1 MSFLKKQR
9 LSIVLPLNET
19 KNAEIKKILKF
30 FKNDKKK
37 KRFCAI
43 MLQIHINVW
52 TLITTKIN
60 LISKKGDLM
69 KKHILSLTLGSLL
82 VSTLSAEDDG
92 FYMSAGYQ
100 IGEAAQMVKNTK
112 GIQELSDN
120 YEKLNNLLT
129 KYSTLNTLIKLSS
142 DPSAING
149 VRNDL
154 GASAAGLLNDKKNS
168 PAYQAVLLAI
178 NAAVGFWNIVGYVTQ
193 CGGNANGTA
202 STSSTTIFDNEPG
215 YRSTSIT
222 CSLNVYTPGY
232 YGPMS
237 IENFKKLNEAYQILQ
252 TALKQ
257 GLPTLNEKNGT
268 VSVTYS
274 YKCAG
279 QGNNNCDVLKDN
291 RNGGTKSETQTID
304 GKTVNT
310 TISSKVVNYD
320 APGNTLGAS
329 YTDITTTMS
338 NVPDNAQAL
347 LAQASTLIN
356 TINSAC
362 PYFSAPNS
370 HANGPKWEWPSNK
383 LCGAFSEEIGAIQK
397 MITDAQ
403 EMLNQ
408 ANIVN
413 ANGQSSNPVDS
424 HFNPFTGNTSFAEG
438 MLKNAQAQAQM
449 LNLANQVGQAINP
462 NNLTGTFQ
470 NFVKGFLATCN
481 NPSTAGTGGTQG
493 SPPGTVTTQT
503 FASGCAYV
511 GETITAL
518 NNSIAH
524 FGAQAEQIQQA
535 EDLAYTLA
543 NFSSQYKKLGDT
555 YNSIT
560 TAISSIPNAQAIQNV
575 VSKKNNPYSPQG
587 IQENFYLNQN
597 TYNQVQTINQELG
610 RNPFRK
616 VGIVSSQT
624 NNGAMNGIGIQVGY
638 KQFFGQKRRWGARYY
653 GFFDYNHAFIKSS
666 FFNSASDVWT
676 YGFGADALYNFINDK
691 ATNFLGKNNKL
702 SVGLFGGI
710 ALAGTSWLNSE
721 YVNLATVNNV
731 YNAKMNVA
739 NFQFLFNMGVRMN
752 LARPKKKDSDHV
764 AQHGIELGLKIPT
777 INTNYYSFM
786 GAELKYRRL
795 YSVYLNYVF
804 AY

>member
-1 MSFLKKQR
+1 
-9 LSIVLPLNET
+9 
-19 KNAEIKKILKF
+19 
-30 FKNDKKK
+30 
-37 KRFCAI
+37 
-43 MLQIHINVW
+43 
-52 TLITTKIN
+52 
-60 LISKKGDLM
+60 M
-69 KKHILSLTLGSLL
+69 KKYILSLTLGSLL

-112 GIQELSDN
+112 GIQQLSDN
-120 YEKLNNLLT
+120 YENLSKLLT
-129 KYSTLNTLIKLSS
+129 RYSTLTNLIKLSS
-142 DPSAING
+142 DPSAINAA
-149 VRNDL
+149 RENL
-154 GASAAGLLNDKKNS
+154 GASAKNLIGDTKNS

-178 NAAVGFWNIVGYVTQ
+178 NAAVGFWNVVGYVTQ
-193 CGGNANGTA
+193 CGGNANGQE
-202 STSSTTIFDNEPG
+202 STHSTTIFNNEPG

-222 CSLNVYTPGY
+222 CSLNGYKPGY
-232 YGPMS
+232 YAPMS

-252 TALKQ
+252 TALKK
-257 GLPTLNEKNGT
+257 GLPALKENNGT
-268 VSVTYS
+268 VNVTYTYTCS
-274 YKCAG
+274 G
-279 QGNNNCDVLKDN
+279 EGNNNCSKKATGVEQSENK
-291 RNGGTKSETQTID
+291 TETQTID
-304 GKTVNT
+304 GKSVNT
-310 TISSKVVNYD
+310 KISSKVVD
-320 APGNTLGAS
+320 SRVPGNTQGVS
-329 YTDITTTMS
+329 YTEITNTLS
-338 NVPDNAQAL
+338 NVPDSAQFL

-356 TINSAC
+356 TINTAC
-362 PYFSAPNS
+362 PFF
-370 HANGPKWEWPSNK
+370 HANNSSEANAPKFTTTTGK
-383 LCGAFSEEIGAIQK
+383 LCGAFSEEISAIQK

-403 EMLNQ
+403 ELVNQ
-408 ANIVN
+408 TSTINSNEQSTPVGN
-413 ANGQSSNPVDS
+413 NNGKP
-424 HFNPFTGNTSFAEG
+424 FNPYTDASFAQG
-438 MLKNAQAQAQM
+438 MLANASAQAKM
-449 LNLANQVGQAINP
+449 LNLADQVGQAINP
-462 NNLTGTFQ
+462 DRLTGNFQ
-470 NFVKGFLATCN
+470 HFVKDFLATCN

-493 SPPGTVTTQT
+493 SVPGTVTTQT

-511 GETITAL
+511 EQTITNL

-524 FGAQAEQIQQA
+524 FGTQEQQIQQA
-535 EDLAYTLA
+535 ENIADTLVH
-543 NFSSQYKKLGDT
+543 FKSRYSELGNT

-560 TAISSIPNAQAIQNV
+560 TALSKVPNAQSLQSV

-587 IQENFYLNQN
+587 IETNYYLNPN
-597 TYNQVQTINQELG
+597 SYNQIQTINQELG

-616 VGIVSSQT
+616 MGIVSSQT

-731 YNAKMNVA
+731 YNAKINTA
-739 NFQFLFNMGVRMN
+739 NFQFLFNLGLRMN
-752 LARPKKKDSDHV
+752 LARAKKKGSDHA
-764 AQHGIELGLKIPT
+764 AQHGIELGVKIPT

>member
-1 MSFLKKQR
+1 
-9 LSIVLPLNET
+9 
-19 KNAEIKKILKF
+19 
-30 FKNDKKK
+30 
-37 KRFCAI
+37 
-43 MLQIHINVW
+43 MLH
-52 TLITTKIN
+52 
-60 LISKKGDLM
+60 
-69 KKHILSLTLGSLL
+69 
-82 VSTLSAEDDG
+82 AEDDG
-92 FYMSAGYQ
+92 FYTSVGYQ

-112 GIQELSDN
+112 GIQQLSEN
-120 YEKLNNLLT
+120 YEKLSNLLNN
-129 KYSTLNTLIKLSS
+129 YSTLNTLIKLSA
-142 DPSAING
+142 DPSVINDARDNLG
-149 VRNDL
+149 SSSRN
-154 GASAAGLLNDKKNS
+154 LLDVKTNS

-178 NAAVGFWNIVGYVTQ
+178 NAAVGFWNVVGYVSQ
-193 CGGNANGTA
+193 CGGNANGQK
-202 STSSTTIFDNEPG
+202 STSSTTIFNNEPG

-222 CSLNVYTPGY
+222 CSLNGYTPGY

-257 GLPTLNEKNGT
+257 GLPALKENNTT
-268 VSVTYS
+268 VNVTYTYTCS
-274 YKCAG
+274 G
-279 QGNNNCDVLKDN
+279 EGNDNCSEKATGVNKQD
-291 RNGGTKSETQTID
+291 GGSKTEAQTID
-304 GKTVNT
+304 GKSVTT
-310 TISSKVVNYD
+310 TISSKVVD
-320 APGNTLGAS
+320 STAS
-329 YTDITTTMS
+329 
-338 NVPDNAQAL
+338 
-347 LAQASTLIN
+347 
-356 TINSAC
+356 
-362 PYFSAPNS
+362 
-370 HANGPKWEWPSNK
+370 
-383 LCGAFSEEIGAIQK
+383 
-397 MITDAQ
+397 
-403 EMLNQ
+403 
-408 ANIVN
+408 
-413 ANGQSSNPVDS
+413 
-424 HFNPFTGNTSFAEG
+424 GNTSGVSYTEITNKLDGVPDSAQELLKQASIIITTLNEACPNFQNGGSGYWQGISGNGTMCGMFKNEISAIQGMIANAQEAVAQSKIVSENAQNQNNLDTGKPFNPYTDAKFAQS
-438 MLKNAQAQAQM
+438 MLANAQAQAEI
-449 LNLANQVGQAINP
+449 LNQAEQVVKNFEKIP
-462 NNLTGTFQ
+462 K
-470 NFVKGFLATCN
+470 NFVSDSLGVCYEVQGGERRGT
-481 NPSTAGTGGTQG
+481 NPGQ
-493 SPPGTVTTQT
+493 VTSNTWG
-503 FASGCAYV
+503 AGCAYV
-511 GETITAL
+511 GQTITNL
-518 NNSIAH
+518 KNSIAH
-524 FGAQAEQIQQA
+524 FGTQEQQIQQA
-535 EDLAYTLA
+535 ENIADTLV
-543 NFSSQYKKLGDT
+543 NFKSRYSELGNT

-560 TAISSIPNAQAIQNV
+560 TALSNIPNAQSLQNA

-587 IQENFYLNQN
+587 IDTNYYLNQN
-597 TYNQVQTINQELG
+597 TYNQIQTINQELG

-638 KQFFGQKRRWGARYY
+638 KQFFGQKRKWGARYY

-752 LARPKKKDSDHV
+752 LARSKKKGSDHA

>member
-1 MSFLKKQR
+1 
-9 LSIVLPLNET
+9 
-19 KNAEIKKILKF
+19 
-30 FKNDKKK
+30 
-37 KRFCAI
+37 
-43 MLQIHINVW
+43 MLH
-52 TLITTKIN
+52 
-60 LISKKGDLM
+60 
-69 KKHILSLTLGSLL
+69 
-82 VSTLSAEDDG
+82 AEDDG

-112 GIQELSDN
+112 GIQDLSDN
-120 YEKLNNLLT
+120 YENLSKLLT
-129 KYSTLNTLIKLSS
+129 RYSTLTNLIKLSS
-142 DPSAING
+142 DPSAINAA
-149 VRNDL
+149 RENL
-154 GASAAGLLNDKKNS
+154 GASAKNLIGDTKNS

-178 NAAVGFWNIVGYVTQ
+178 NAAVGFWNVLGYATQ
-193 CGGNANGTA
+193 CGGNANGQK
-202 STSSTTIFDNEPG
+202 STSSTTIFNNEPG

-222 CSLNVYTPGY
+222 CSLNGYTPGY

-237 IENFKKLNEAYQILQ
+237 IENMKKLNEAYQILQ
-252 TALKQ
+252 TALKK
-257 GLPTLNEKNGT
+257 GLPALKENNGT
-268 VSVTYS
+268 VNVTYTYTCS
-274 YKCAG
+274 G
-279 QGNNNCDVLKDN
+279 EGNDNCSPQTTGVN
-291 RNGGTKSETQTID
+291 EQNGGSKTETQIID
-304 GKTVNT
+304 GKQVHTM
-310 TISSKVVNYD
+310 ISSKVVNGGTSTNRGSSYTEIT
-320 APGNTLGAS
+320 NTL
-329 YTDITTTMS
+329 S
-338 NVPDNAQAL
+338 NVPDSAQFL

-356 TINSAC
+356 TINTAC
-362 PYFSAPNS
+362 PYFSVTNKSGGPQMEPT
-370 HANGPKWEWPSNK
+370 NGK
-383 LCGAFSEEIGAIQK
+383 LCGFTDEISAIQK

-403 EMLNQ
+403 ELVNQ
-408 ANIVN
+408 TNTINTNEQTTQVGGS
-413 ANGQSSNPVDS
+413 NGKP
-424 HFNPFTGNTSFAEG
+424 FNPFTDASFAQG
-438 MLKNAQAQAQM
+438 MLANASAQVKM
-449 LNLANQVGQAINP
+449 LDLAHQVGQTLNP
-462 NNLTGTFQ
+462 DNLSGNFQ
-470 NFVKGFLATCN
+470 NFVKNFLATCH

-493 SPPGTVTTQT
+493 SAPGTVTTQT

-511 GETITAL
+511 EQTITNL
-518 NNSIAH
+518 ENSISH
-524 FGAQAEQIQQA
+524 FGTQEQQIQQA
-535 EDLAYTLA
+535 ENIADTLVH
-543 NFSSQYKKLGDT
+543 FKSRYSELGNT

-560 TAISSIPNAQAIQNV
+560 TALSKVPNAQSLQNV

-587 IQENFYLNQN
+587 IETNYYLNQN
-597 TYNQVQTINQELG
+597 SYNQVQTINQELG

-616 VGIVSSQT
+616 MGIVSSQT

-731 YNAKMNVA
+731 YNAKINTA

-752 LARPKKKDSDHV
+752 LARAKKKGSDHA
-764 AQHGIELGLKIPT
+764 AQHGIELGVKIPT

>member
-1 MSFLKKQR
+1 
-9 LSIVLPLNET
+9 
-19 KNAEIKKILKF
+19 
-30 FKNDKKK
+30 
-37 KRFCAI
+37 
-43 MLQIHINVW
+43 
-52 TLITTKIN
+52 
-60 LISKKGDLM
+60 M

-92 FYMSAGYQ
+92 FYTSVGYQ
-100 IGEAAQMVKNTK
+100 IGEAAQMVTNTK
-112 GIQELSDN
+112 GIQQLSDN
-120 YEKLNNLLT
+120 YENLSKLLT
-129 KYSTLNTLIKLSS
+129 RYSTLNTLVKLSA
-142 DPSAING
+142 DPSAVNAA
-149 VRNDL
+149 RENL
-154 GASAAGLLNDKKNS
+154 HASAKNLIGDKTNS

-178 NAAVGFWNIVGYVTQ
+178 NAAVGFWNVLGYATQ
-193 CGGNANGTA
+193 CGGNANGQE
-202 STSSTTIFDNEPG
+202 STSSTTIFNNEPG

-222 CSLNVYTPGY
+222 CSLNRHKPGY
-232 YGPMS
+232 YAPMS

-252 TALKQ
+252 TALKK
-257 GLPTLNEKNGT
+257 GLPALKENNEK
-268 VSVTYS
+268 VDVTYTYTCS
-274 YKCAG
+274 GEGNDNCAIRS
-279 QGNNNCDVLKDN
+279 K
-291 RNGGTKSETQTID
+291 TETQTID
-304 GKTVNT
+304 GKSVTT
-310 TISSKVVNYD
+310 TISSKVVQ
-320 APGNTLGAS
+320 PLGSAA
-329 YTDITTTMS
+329 YTEIT
-338 NVPDNAQAL
+338 NALNGVPDSAQFL
-347 LAQASTLIN
+347 LAQASALIN
-356 TINSAC
+356 TINTAC
-362 PYFSAPNS
+362 PFFNVTNSSEPNAPKMEPTK
-370 HANGPKWEWPSNK
+370 GK
-383 LCGAFSEEIGAIQK
+383 LCDFTEEISAIQK

-403 EMLNQ
+403 ELVNQ
-408 ANIVN
+408 TSAINSNEQTAQVGGS
-413 ANGQSSNPVDS
+413 NGKP
-424 HFNPFTGNTSFAEG
+424 FNPFTDASFAQG
-438 MLKNAQAQAQM
+438 MLANASAQAKM
-449 LNLANQVGQAINP
+449 LDLAHQVGQTLNP
-462 NNLTGTFQ
+462 DRLTGNFQ
-470 NFVKGFLATCN
+470 NFVKNFLATCN
-481 NPSTAGTGGTQG
+481 NPSTAGTSGTQG
-493 SPPGTVTTQT
+493 SAPGTVTTQT

-511 GETITAL
+511 EQTITNL
-518 NNSIAH
+518 KNSIAH
-524 FGAQAEQIQQA
+524 FGTQEQQIQQA
-535 EDLAYTLA
+535 ENIADTLV
-543 NFSSQYKKLGDT
+543 NFKSRYNELGNT

-560 TAISSIPNAQAIQNV
+560 TALSKVPNAQSLQNV
-575 VSKKNNPYSPQG
+575 VSQKKNPYSPQG
-587 IQENFYLNQN
+587 IETNYYLNQN
-597 TYNQVQTINQELG
+597 SYNQIQTINQELG

-638 KQFFGQKRRWGARYY
+638 KQFFGQKRKWGARYY

-764 AQHGIELGLKIPT
+764 AQHGIELGVKIPT

>member
-1 MSFLKKQR
+1 
-9 LSIVLPLNET
+9 
-19 KNAEIKKILKF
+19 
-30 FKNDKKK
+30 
-37 KRFCAI
+37 
-43 MLQIHINVW
+43 
-52 TLITTKIN
+52 
-60 LISKKGDLM
+60 M

-112 GIQELSDN
+112 GIQQLSDN
-120 YEKLNNLLT
+120 YENLSNLLT
-129 KYSTLNTLIKLSS
+129 RYSTLNTLIKLSS
-142 DPSAING
+142 DPSAINAA
-149 VRNDL
+149 RENL
-154 GASAAGLLNDKKNS
+154 GASAKNLIGEKAS

-178 NAAVGFWNIVGYVTQ
+178 NAAVGFWNVLGYVTQ
-193 CGGNANGTA
+193 CGGNANGQK
-202 STSSTTIFDNEPG
+202 STSSTTIFNNEPG

-222 CSLNVYTPGY
+222 CSLNGYAPGY

-257 GLPTLNEKNGT
+257 GLPTLNQKNGT
-268 VSVTYS
+268 VNVAYTYTCS
-274 YKCAG
+274 GA
-279 QGNNNCDVLKDN
+279 GNNNCTITGVLQQ
-291 RNGGTKSETQTID
+291 NGSKTETQTID
-304 GKTVNT
+304 GKQVST
-310 TISSKVVNYD
+310 TISSKVVGSG
-320 APGNTLGAS
+320 AQGNTSGVS
-329 YTDITTTMS
+329 YTEIT
-338 NVPDNAQAL
+338 NQLNGVPDSAQAL
-347 LAQASTLIN
+347 LAQANTLIN
-356 TINSAC
+356 TINTAC
-362 PYFSAPNS
+362 PYF
-370 HANGPKWEWPSNK
+370 HANNSSEANAPKFTTTTGK
-383 LCGAFSEEIGAIQK
+383 ICGAFSEEISAIQK

-403 EMLNQ
+403 ELVNQ
-408 ANIVN
+408 TSVINNNEQTTPVGGN
-413 ANGQSSNPVDS
+413 NGKP
-424 HFNPFTGNTSFAEG
+424 FNPYTDASFAQS
-438 MLKNAQAQAQM
+438 MLANAQAQAKM
-449 LNLANQVGQAINP
+449 LNLAHQVGQTLNP
-462 NNLTGTFQ
+462 ENLTGDFKK
-470 NFVKGFLATCN
+470 FVTGFLATCN
-481 NPSTAGTGGTQG
+481 NPSTSGAHTTQG
-493 SPPGTVTTQT
+493 SAPGTVTTQT

-511 GETITAL
+511 EQTITNL

-524 FGAQAEQIQQA
+524 FGTQEQQIEQAENIA
-535 EDLAYTLA
+535 DTLVH
-543 NFSSQYKKLGDT
+543 FKSRYSELGNT

-560 TAISSIPNAQAIQNV
+560 TALSSIPNAQSLQSV

-587 IQENFYLNQN
+587 IETNYYLNQN
-597 TYNQVQTINQELG
+597 SYNQIQTINQELG

-616 VGIVSSQT
+616 MGIVSSQT

-638 KQFFGQKRRWGARYY
+638 KQFFGQKRKWGARYY

-752 LARPKKKDSDHV
+752 LARAKKKDSDHA

>member
-1 MSFLKKQR
+1 
-9 LSIVLPLNET
+9 
-19 KNAEIKKILKF
+19 
-30 FKNDKKK
+30 
-37 KRFCAI
+37 
-43 MLQIHINVW
+43 
-52 TLITTKIN
+52 
-60 LISKKGDLM
+60 M
-69 KKHILSLTLGSLL
+69 KKHILSFALGSLL

-100 IGEAAQMVKNTK
+100 IGEAAQVVKNTK
-112 GIQELSDN
+112 GIQQLSDN
-120 YEKLNNLLT
+120 YENLSKLLT
-129 KYSTLNTLIKLSS
+129 RYSTLNTLIKLSA
-142 DPSAING
+142 DPSVVNAAREN
-149 VRNDL
+149 L
-154 GASAAGLLNDKKNS
+154 GASAKNLIGDTKNS

-178 NAAVGFWNIVGYVTQ
+178 NAAVGFWNVVGYVTQ
-193 CGGNANGTA
+193 CGGNANGTK
-202 STSSTTIFDNEPG
+202 STSSTTIFNNEPG

-222 CSLNVYTPGY
+222 CSLNRYTPGY

-252 TALKQ
+252 TALKK
-257 GLPTLNEKNGT
+257 GLPALKENNGT
-268 VSVTYS
+268 VDVTYTYTCS
-274 YKCAG
+274 G
-279 QGNNNCDVLKDN
+279 EGNDNCSPRITGVSHQ
-291 RNGGTKSETQTID
+291 NGGSKTKNQTID
-304 GKTVNT
+304 GKSVSTK
-310 TISSKVVNYD
+310 ISSTVVD
-320 APGNTLGAS
+320 SSAQGNTQHVS
-329 YTDITTTMS
+329 YTEITNQLS
-338 NVPDNAQAL
+338 KVPDSAQFL

-356 TINSAC
+356 TINTAC
-362 PYFSAPNS
+362 PYF
-370 HANGPKWEWPSNK
+370 HANNNSQANAPKFSTTTGK
-383 LCGAFSEEIGAIQK
+383 ICGAFSEEISAIQK

-403 EMLNQ
+403 ELVNQ
-408 ANIVN
+408 TSTINSNEQTTLVGGS
-413 ANGQSSNPVDS
+413 NGKP
-424 HFNPFTGNTSFAEG
+424 FNPYTDASFAQG
-438 MLKNAQAQAQM
+438 MLANANAQAKM
-449 LNLANQVGQAINP
+449 LDLADQVGQTLNP
-462 NNLTGTFQ
+462 EKLSGNFL
-470 NFVKGFLATCN
+470 NFVKNFLATCH

-493 SPPGTVTTQT
+493 STPGTVTTQT

-511 GETITAL
+511 EQTITNL

-524 FGAQAEQIQQA
+524 FGTQEQQIQQA
-535 EDLAYTLA
+535 ENIADTLVH
-543 NFSSQYKKLGDT
+543 FKSRYSELGNT

-560 TAISSIPNAQAIQNV
+560 TALSKVPNAQSLQNV

-587 IQENFYLNQN
+587 IETNYYLNPN
-597 TYNQVQTINQELG
+597 SYNQIQTINQELG

-616 VGIVSSQT
+616 MGIVSSQT

-721 YVNLATVNNV
+721 FVNLATVNNV

-752 LARPKKKDSDHV
+752 LARAKKKGSDHA
-764 AQHGIELGLKIPT
+764 AQHGIELGVKIPT

>member
-1 MSFLKKQR
+1 
-9 LSIVLPLNET
+9 
-19 KNAEIKKILKF
+19 
-30 FKNDKKK
+30 
-37 KRFCAI
+37 
-43 MLQIHINVW
+43 
-52 TLITTKIN
+52 
-60 LISKKGDLM
+60 M

-129 KYSTLNTLIKLSS
+129 KYSTLNTLIKLSA

-154 GASAAGLLNDKKNS
+154 GASAKNLIGDKANS

-178 NAAVGFWNIVGYVTQ
+178 NAAVGFWNVVGYVTQ
-193 CGGNANGTA
+193 CGGNANGQE

-222 CSLNVYTPGY
+222 CSLNGHAPGY

-257 GLPTLNEKNGT
+257 GLPALKENNGT
-268 VSVTYS
+268 VNVNYS
-274 YKCAG
+274 YTCSG
-279 QGNNNCDVLKDN
+279 TGNNNCSKDATGVN
-291 RNGGTKSETQTID
+291 NQNGGTKTETQTID
-304 GKTVNT
+304 GKTVIT
-310 TISSKVVNYD
+310 TISSKVVDYN
-320 APGNTLGAS
+320 ASGNTLHAS
-329 YTDITTTMS
+329 YTDITTKMEG
-338 NVPDNAQAL
+338 VPDNAQAL

-356 TINSAC
+356 TINEAC
-362 PYFSAPNS
+362 PFF
-370 HANGPKWEWPSNK
+370 HANNSSEANAPKFSTTTGK
-383 LCGAFSEEIGAIQK
+383 ICGAFSQEISAIQK

-403 EMLNQ
+403 ELVNQ
-408 ANIVN
+408 TSVINSNEQSAQVGAN
-413 ANGQSSNPVDS
+413 NGKP
-424 HFNPFTGNTSFAEG
+424 FNPFTDASFAQG
-438 MLKNAQAQAQM
+438 MLANAQAQAKM
-449 LNLANQVGQAINP
+449 LNLAEQVGQAINP
-462 NNLTGTFQ
+462 ERLTGTFK
-470 NFVKGFLATCN
+470 NFVKDFLATCN

-493 SPPGTVTTQT
+493 SSPGTVTTQT

-511 GETITAL
+511 EQTLTNL
-518 NNSIAH
+518 NNDIAH
-524 FGAQAEQIQQA
+524 FGTRAQQIQQA
-535 EDLAYTLA
+535 ADIADTLV
-543 NFSSQYKKLGDT
+543 NFKSRYNELGNT

-560 TAISSIPNAQAIQNV
+560 TALSSIPNAQSLQNA

-587 IQENFYLNQN
+587 IETNYYLNQN
-597 TYNQVQTINQELG
+597 TYNQIQTINQELG

-616 VGIVSSQT
+616 MGIVSSQT

-638 KQFFGQKRRWGARYY
+638 KQFFGQKRKWGARYY

-752 LARPKKKDSDHV
+752 LARPKKKGSDHA
-764 AQHGIELGLKIPT
+764 AQHGIELGVKIPT

>member
-1 MSFLKKQR
+1 
-9 LSIVLPLNET
+9 
-19 KNAEIKKILKF
+19 
-30 FKNDKKK
+30 
-37 KRFCAI
+37 
-43 MLQIHINVW
+43 
-52 TLITTKIN
+52 
-60 LISKKGDLM
+60 M

-112 GIQELSDN
+112 GIQDLSDR
-120 YEKLNNLLT
+120 YESLNNLLT

-149 VRNDL
+149 VRSNL
-154 GASAAGLLNDKKNS
+154 GASAKNLLDVKANS

-193 CGGNANGTA
+193 CGGNANGQE
-202 STSSTTIFDNEPG
+202 STSSTTVFDNEPG

-222 CSLNVYTPGY
+222 CSLNGYAPGY
-232 YGPMS
+232 YAPMS

-279 QGNNNCDVLKDN
+279 KGNNNCEVLSSN
-291 RNGGTKSETQTID
+291 NGGSKTETQTID
-304 GKTVNT
+304 GKTVKT

-320 APGNTLGAS
+320 VPGNTLHAS
-329 YTDITTTMS
+329 YTDITTKMEG
-338 NVPDNAQAL
+338 VPDNAQAL

-362 PYFSAPNS
+362 PYFQAPNS
-370 HANGPKWEWPSNK
+370 QTGGPKWEWPSNK

-408 ANIVN
+408 ASIINSNEQTAQVG
-413 ANGQSSNPVDS
+413 ANNGKP
-424 HFNPFTGNTSFAEG
+424 FNPFTDASFAQG
-438 MLKNAQAQAQM
+438 MLANAQAQAKM
-449 LNLANQVGQAINP
+449 LNLAEQVGQAINP
-462 NNLTGTFQ
+462 ERLTGTFK
-470 NFVKGFLATCN
+470 NFVTSFLATCN
-481 NPSTAGTGGTQG
+481 NPSTAGTGGKQG

-511 GETITAL
+511 EQTLTNL
-518 NNSIAH
+518 NNDIAH
-524 FGAQAEQIQQA
+524 FGTRAEQIRQA
-535 EDLAYTLA
+535 ENIADTLV
-543 NFSSQYKKLGDT
+543 NFKSRYSELGNT

-560 TAISSIPNAQAIQNV
+560 TALSNIPNAQSLQNA

-587 IQENFYLNQN
+587 IETNYYLNQN
-597 TYNQVQTINQELG
+597 TYSQIQTINQELG

-616 VGIVSSQT
+616 MGIVSSQT
-624 NNGAMNGIGIQVGY
+624 NNGAMN
-638 KQFFGQKRRWGARYY
+638 
-653 GFFDYNHAFIKSS
+653 
-666 FFNSASDVWT
+666 
-676 YGFGADALYNFINDK
+676 
-691 ATNFLGKNNKL
+691 
-702 SVGLFGGI
+702 
-710 ALAGTSWLNSE
+710 
-721 YVNLATVNNV
+721 
-731 YNAKMNVA
+731 
-739 NFQFLFNMGVRMN
+739 
-752 LARPKKKDSDHV
+752 
-764 AQHGIELGLKIPT
+764 
-777 INTNYYSFM
+777 
-786 GAELKYRRL
+786 
-795 YSVYLNYVF
+795 
-804 AY
+804 

>member
-1 MSFLKKQR
+1 
-9 LSIVLPLNET
+9 
-19 KNAEIKKILKF
+19 
-30 FKNDKKK
+30 
-37 KRFCAI
+37 
-43 MLQIHINVW
+43 
-52 TLITTKIN
+52 
-60 LISKKGDLM
+60 M

-92 FYMSAGYQ
+92 FYTSVGYQ
-100 IGEAAQMVKNTK
+100 IGEAAQMVTNTK
-112 GIQELSDN
+112 GIQQLSDN

-129 KYSTLNTLIKLSS
+129 RYSTLNTLIKLSA
-142 DPSAING
+142 DPSAVNA
-149 VRNDL
+149 VRENL
-154 GASAAGLLNDKKNS
+154 GASAKNLIGDKANS

-178 NAAVGFWNIVGYVTQ
+178 NAAVGFWNVLGYATQ
-193 CGGNANGTA
+193 CGGNANGQE
-202 STSSTTIFDNEPG
+202 STSSTTIFNNEPG

-222 CSLNVYTPGY
+222 CSLNGYKPGY

-252 TALKQ
+252 TALKK
-257 GLPTLNEKNGT
+257 GLPTLKESNGT
-268 VSVTYS
+268 VSVTYTYTCS
-274 YKCAG
+274 G
-279 QGNNNCDVLKDN
+279 ENNNNCSSQATGVSNQND
-291 RNGGTKSETQTID
+291 GITTKTQTIETQTID
-304 GKTVNT
+304 GKSVTT
-310 TISSKVVNYD
+310 TISSKVVD
-320 APGNTLGAS
+320 SGASGNTLGVS
-329 YTDITTTMS
+329 YTEIT
-338 NVPDNAQAL
+338 NKLDGVPDSAQAL

-356 TINSAC
+356 TINTAC
-362 PYFSAPNS
+362 PFFSVTNKEG
-370 HANGPKWEWPSNK
+370 GPQMKPTRGK
-383 LCGAFSEEIGAIQK
+383 LCGFTEEISAIQK

-403 EMLNQ
+403 ELVNQ
-408 ANIVN
+408 TSVINEHEQSTPAGGN
-413 ANGQSSNPVDS
+413 NGKP
-424 HFNPFTGNTSFAEG
+424 FNPFTDASFAQG
-438 MLKNAQAQAQM
+438 MLANASAQAKM
-449 LNLANQVGQAINP
+449 LNLAHQVGKAINP
-462 NNLTGTFQ
+462 DNLTGNFK
-470 NFVKGFLATCN
+470 NFVTSFLATCN

-493 SPPGTVTTQT
+493 SAPGTVTTQT

-511 GETITAL
+511 EQTITKL

-524 FGAQAEQIQQA
+524 FGTQAEQIQQA
-535 EDLAYTLA
+535 ENIADTLV
-543 NFSSQYKKLGDT
+543 NFKSRYNELGNT

-560 TAISSIPNAQAIQNV
+560 TALSKVPNAQSLQNV

-587 IQENFYLNQN
+587 IETNYYLNQN
-597 TYNQVQTINQELG
+597 SYNQIQTINQELG

-638 KQFFGQKRRWGARYY
+638 KQFFGQKRKWGARYY

-721 YVNLATVNNV
+721 YVNLATMNNV

>member
-1 MSFLKKQR
+1 
-9 LSIVLPLNET
+9 
-19 KNAEIKKILKF
+19 
-30 FKNDKKK
+30 
-37 KRFCAI
+37 
-43 MLQIHINVW
+43 
-52 TLITTKIN
+52 
-60 LISKKGDLM
+60 M

-112 GIQELSDN
+112 GIQDLSDR
-120 YEKLNNLLT
+120 YESLNNLLT
-129 KYSTLNTLIKLSS
+129 RYSTLNTLIKLSA

-154 GASAAGLLNDKKNS
+154 GASAKNLIGDKANS

-178 NAAVGFWNIVGYVTQ
+178 NAAVGFWNVVGYVTQ
-193 CGGNANGTA
+193 CGGNANGQK
-202 STSSTTIFDNEPG
+202 SISSTTIFNNEPG

-222 CSLNVYTPGY
+222 CSLNGYTPGY

-252 TALKQ
+252 TALKN
-257 GLPTLNEKNGT
+257 GLPALNNSSGT
-268 VSVTYS
+268 VNVTYTYTCS
-274 YKCAG
+274 GAG
-279 QGNNNCDVLKDN
+279 NDNCSKEATGVDN
-291 RNGGTKSETQTID
+291 QNGRTKTTTQTID
-304 GKTVNT
+304 GKSVTT
-310 TISSKVVNYD
+310 TISSKVVD
-320 APGNTLGAS
+320 STASGNTSRVS
-329 YTDITTTMS
+329 YTEIT
-338 NVPDNAQAL
+338 NKLNGVPDSAQAL

-356 TINSAC
+356 TINEAC
-362 PYFSAPNS
+362 PFFHANNSSEANAPKFSATS
-370 HANGPKWEWPSNK
+370 GK
-383 LCGAFSEEIGAIQK
+383 LCGAFSQEISAIQK

-403 EMLNQ
+403 ELVNQ
-408 ANIVN
+408 TSVITSNEQSAQVGANN
-413 ANGQSSNPVDS
+413 NGKP
-424 HFNPFTGNTSFAEG
+424 FNPFTDASFAQG
-438 MLKNAQAQAQM
+438 MLANAQAQAKM
-449 LNLANQVGQAINP
+449 LNLAEQVGQAINP
-462 NNLTGTFQ
+462 ERLTGTFQ

-493 SPPGTVTTQT
+493 SPSGTVTTQT

-511 GETITAL
+511 EQTLTNL
-518 NNSIAH
+518 NNDIAH
-524 FGAQAEQIQQA
+524 FGTRAQQIQQA
-535 EDLAYTLA
+535 ADIADTLV
-543 NFSSQYKKLGDT
+543 NFKSRYNELGNT

-560 TAISSIPNAQAIQNV
+560 TALSSIPNAQSLQNA

-587 IQENFYLNQN
+587 IETNYYLNQN
-597 TYNQVQTINQELG
+597 TYNQIQTINQELG

-638 KQFFGQKRRWGARYY
+638 KQFFGQKRKWGARYY

-731 YNAKMNVA
+731 YNAKLNVA

-752 LARPKKKDSDHV
+752 LARSKKKGSDHA

>member
-1 MSFLKKQR
+1 M
-9 LSIVLPLNET
+9 
-19 KNAEIKKILKF
+19 
-30 FKNDKKK
+30 
-37 KRFCAI
+37 
-43 MLQIHINVW
+43 
-52 TLITTKIN
+52 
-60 LISKKGDLM
+60 
-69 KKHILSLTLGSLL
+69 LSLALGSLL
-82 VSTLSAEDDG
+82 VSALSAEDDG

-129 KYSTLNTLIKLSS
+129 RYSTLNTLIQLSA
-142 DPSAING
+142 DPSAINSA
-149 VRNDL
+149 RENL
-154 GASAAGLLNDKKNS
+154 GASAKNLIGDTKTS

-178 NAAVGFWNIVGYVTQ
+178 NAAVGFWNVLGYATQ
-193 CGGNANGTA
+193 CGGNANGTK
-202 STSSTTIFDNEPG
+202 SISSTTIFNNEPG

-222 CSLNVYTPGY
+222 CSLNRYTPGY

-237 IENFKKLNEAYQILQ
+237 IDNMKKLNEAYQILQ

-257 GLPTLNEKNGT
+257 GLPALKENNGK
-268 VSVTYS
+268 VNVTYTYTCS
-274 YKCAG
+274 G
-279 QGNNNCDVLKDN
+279 EGNNNCEAPVS
-291 RNGGTKSETQTID
+291 NGGTKTETQTID
-304 GKTVNT
+304 GKSVTT
-310 TISSKVVNYD
+310 TISSKVVD
-320 APGNTLGAS
+320 SKAKGNTRGVS
-329 YTDITTTMS
+329 YTEIT
-338 NVPDNAQAL
+338 NKLDGVPDSAQAL

-356 TINSAC
+356 TINTAC
-362 PYFSAPNS
+362 PYFSVTNQS
-370 HANGPKWEWPSNK
+370 SGPQMEPTRGK
-383 LCGAFSEEIGAIQK
+383 LCGFTDEISAIQK

-403 EMLNQ
+403 DLVNQ
-408 ANIVN
+408 TSAIN
-413 ANGQSSNPVDS
+413 ANSQSTSVGESNKP
-424 HFNPFTGNTSFAEG
+424 FNPFTDASFAQG
-438 MLKNAQAQAQM
+438 MLANASAQAKM
-449 LNLANQVGQAINP
+449 LDLANQVGQAINP
-462 NNLTGTFQ
+462 SNLSGTFK
-470 NFVKGFLATCN
+470 NFVTSFLATCN
-481 NPSTAGTGGTQG
+481 NPSTSGANTTQG
-493 SPPGTVTTQT
+493 SAPGTVTTQT

-511 GETITAL
+511 QETIANLT
-518 NNSIAH
+518 NSIAH
-524 FGAQAEQIQQA
+524 FGTEASQIQQA
-535 EDLAYTLA
+535 ADIADTLVH
-543 NFSSQYKKLGDT
+543 FKSKYSELGNT

-560 TAISSIPNAQAIQNV
+560 TALSKVPNAQSLQNV

-587 IQENFYLNQN
+587 IETNYYLNQN
-597 TYNQVQTINQELG
+597 SYNQIQTINQELG

-638 KQFFGQKRRWGARYY
+638 KQFFGQKRKWGARYY

-752 LARPKKKDSDHV
+752 LARPKKKDSDHA